1 MPSSGVYRNNTL
13 LLPRSPIFVFTHP
26 RLGATGGRARH
37 ALGYAV
43 HGQICGGRGVMA
55 RGSWPLA
62 LVLVRNKLKP
72 EHAQPPVYV
81 RTCAAVLLQVGAS
94 VHGGWPSRNTRPHR
108 LRVRVVVAARVR
120 WYVASSA
127 AAARVR
133 VKKAGRIS

>member
-1 MPSSGVYRNNTL
+1 MPFSGVYRNNTL

-81 RTCAAVLLQVGAS
+81 RTCAAVLL
-94 VHGGWPSRNTRPHR
+94 GGCQRPWGLAFQEHQAAQ
-108 LRVRVVVAARVR
+108 AARARRGGGTGPVVR
-120 WYVASSA
+120 G
-127 AAARVR
+127 
-133 VKKAGRIS
+133 K